1 VTKELSRGPG
11 VAHTCIGVLAA
22 LLVCG
27 LLAATPA
34 QAAEEEGAHEGES
47 AEAPGA
53 INWFD
58 FSNKEQPPYAAL
70 LINFGLLAYGYY
82 RFGKKPVADAL
93 QKNRDSIAK
102 EIEEAQRMKHEA
114 EGRAKQYQSKLQHL
128 ETELAETKLALE
140 QAGKVEHDR
149 IVKEAEEKA
158 ARMQKD
164 AAFMIEQEAKQLRL
178 DLQKEAVLAALTAAE
193 DLLKKRVT
201 GADQERIAEEFLTSL
216 ERRATFSA
224 GGDKASR
231 S

>member
-1 VTKELSRGPG
+1 VSLRRALVILFVLGLVTGAP
-11 VAHTCIGVLAA
+11 ALAA
-22 LLVCG
+22 
-27 LLAATPA
+27 
-34 QAAEEEGAHEGES
+34 AEDEGAHEGEA
-47 AEAPGA
+47 AEAPGS

-102 EIEEAQRMKHEA
+102 EIEDAQRMKREA

-128 ETELAETKLALE
+128 ETELAETKLALQE
-140 QAGKVEHDR
+140 AGKAEHDR

-164 AAFMIEQEAKQLRL
+164 AAFMLEQESKQLRL
-178 DLQKEAVLAALTAAE
+178 DLQRETVLAALSAAE
-193 DLLKKRVT
+193 ELLQKRVT
-201 GADQERIAEEFLTSL
+201 GADQERLAEEFLASL
-216 ERRATFSA
+216 EHRSHFGAS
-224 GGDKASR
+224 DKAGR
-231 S
+231 P